1 MKQITLYITA
11 FALIGLSVAA
21 CQNENLLTGSDNDG
35 VTEIKMKPELSE
47 TKTLID
53 LTSDDIY
60 AHTYGSSDVMATEAL
75 RQVGIENGV
84 YSYSVP
90 EGTETVI
97 FSNHASSDDFAV
109 TKTAEGG
116 LQFTRK
122 ADASMYDTDI
132 VAGAASMSGIDSE
145 GTLSPHLS
153 RLNSFITADLYMR
166 SIDGTDLDLSD
177 YMTYAYLRL
186 PNQAGNVTYNADGS
200 ISVSGNTFDGIVP
213 DDPTEE
219 ETVPV
224 QTKYYMAV
232 GDTLAVALAEDATHG
247 YIPVTVGSEN
257 ATEANIW
264 TFTEIEG
271 GYTITDCYGR
281 YLHKSGS
288 YASFYIS
295 TEMPTEGHV
304 WTITEMED
312 GSHKIFNTTQ
322 ESWIQYNTIY
332 GDFAGEK
339 RDLETGI
346 RPTLIPVVDYYSTE
360 MQARQQM
367 AASYP
372 SVSEGQTSY
381 ALAAEM
387 ATLPTAMDRNSRLE
401 VVIGN
406 KSGTEM
412 VVSKDLEYP
421 FEPNRHYF
429 FTLVV
434 KRNETGFGFYIE
446 DIIEEESNIDLN

>member
-53 LTSDDIY
+53 VTSDDIY
-60 AHTYGSSDVMATEAL
+60 AHTYGNSDVMATEAL

-153 RLNSFITADLYMR
+153 RLNSFITADLYMK

-232 GDTLAVALAEDATHG
+232 GDTLATAFGDAEYG
-247 YIPVTVGSEN
+247 YLLPTVGYEN

-264 TFTEIEG
+264 TFTETEG
-271 GYTITDCYGR
+271 GYTIADCYGR
-281 YLHKSGS
+281 YLYKTGT
-288 YASFYIS
+288 YDSFSVS
-295 TEMPTEGHV
+295 TTMPTEGHV

-312 GSHKIFNTTQ
+312 GTHKIFNTTQ
-322 ESWIQYNTIY
+322 GSWIQYKTEY
-332 GDFAGEK
+332 KDFSGATSDK
-339 RDLETGI
+339 GI

-446 DIIEEESNIDLN
+446 EIIEEEINIDLN